1 MRYDNIPK
9 DLKENIDL
17 LTTIDYQVK
26 PVLSEQ
32 LRDSILNSINTL
44 LEDKNESK

>member
-1 MRYDNIPK
+1 MNYDNIPK

-17 LTTIDYQVK
+17 LATIDYAVK

-44 LEDKNESK
+44 LEDKNEGK

>member
-1 MRYDNIPK
+1 MKYDNIPK

-17 LTTIDYQVK
+17 LTTIDYAVK

-44 LEDKNESK
+44 LEENSESK

>member
-1 MRYDNIPK
+1 MKYDNIPK

-44 LEDKNESK
+44 LEENNESK

>member
-1 MRYDNIPK
+1 MKYDNIPK

-17 LTTIDYQVK
+17 LSTIDYAVK

-44 LEDKNESK
+44 LEENNESK

>member
-1 MRYDNIPK
+1 MKYDNIPK

-17 LTTIDYQVK
+17 LTTMDYMVK

-44 LEDKNESK
+44 LEENNESK

>member
-1 MRYDNIPK
+1 MKYDNIPK

-17 LTTIDYQVK
+17 LATIDYAVK

-44 LEDKNESK
+44 LEENNESK